1 MSEDRP
7 DEPRPPGRRRSGT
20 EPVTA
25 RSPLRLR
32 LVLSA
37 SAVVVFGATT
47 ACFAVWPGGIRHAG
61 LPGPTAL
68 LVLAV
73 VCGVLALLAALDLVV
88 LLRRIRRERRP
99 AAGPDPR

>member
-1 MSEDRP
+1 MPEDRP
-7 DEPRPPGRRRSGT
+7 DEPVPEDPRRSGT

-32 LVLSA
+32 LILSA
-37 SAVVVFGATT
+37 VAVVVFGAGTVG
-47 ACFAVWPGGIRHAG
+47 FAVWSGAAG
-61 LPGPTAL
+61 PQDSPGPTVL

-73 VCGVLALLAALDLVV
+73 VCGVLVLLAALDLVV

-99 AAGPDPR
+99 VTGPGPR